1 MICTKT
7 DALESFMKE
16 HLDKSRYE
24 HSLGVERM
32 ARTLAGIYGCDEAR
46 TGFAGRYHDIAKC
59 FDQETMDEYVRRYGL
74 SESLIGN
81 KSLAH
86 SKVGAAILEHEFGVS
101 DEEVLEMVRWHTTGK
116 AGMNTAEEI
125 LYVSDAIED
134 GRGYAGLKALQK
146 LAREDLDAACIAIME
161 FAIDDIVSKGK
172 VLDKDTIE
180 ARDYIITKINQ
191 KDRREND

>member
-1 MICTKT
+1 
-7 DALESFMKE
+7 MKSN
-16 HLDKSRYE
+16 LDENRYE

-32 ARTLAGIYGCDEAR
+32 ARDLALIYGQDVEK

-59 FDQETMDEYVRRYGL
+59 FDQETMDGYVRKYHL
-74 SESLIGN
+74 DESLLGN

-86 SKVGAAILEHEFGVS
+86 SKVGAAILENEFGVT
-101 DEEVLEMVRWHTTGK
+101 DDEVLEMVRWHTTGK

-146 LAREDLDAACIAIME
+146 LAKEDLDAACIAIME
-161 FAIDDIVSKGK
+161 FAIEDIAAKGK
-172 VLDKDTIE
+172 VLDKDTLE
-180 ARDYIITKINQ
+180 ARDYIANRIKIKEGQ
-191 KDRREND
+191 EN